1 MSQSTGG
8 VGEKTRSW
16 VAQRGSLGN
25 EPGNELQAT
34 AGFRTRRAIPASYLA
49 KHPCKVCKG
58 KCCTG
63 NCKF

>member
-8 VGEKTRSW
+8 VGEKTRSL
-16 VAQRGSLGN
+16 VAERTSLGR
-25 EPGNELQAT
+25 EPGEPQAT
-34 AGFRTRRAIPASYLA
+34 AGFRTHRKIPASYLA
-49 KHPCKVCKG
+49 KHPCKVCHG